1 MVTQPTE
8 IGASNKEFDINQM
21 PLPERS
27 IFHKAEKVL
36 SWLNEPAEHKY
47 TLGELF
53 RKVTFQEPSQ
63 HGFHASRIG
72 RIAERV
78 ATIGLTIAVLT
89 MGPANIAV
97 IPMLIGAKVAGVGFG
112 GLVAMPLS
120 KGLEGIMRHIDRA
133 TDKSNKVNTDEFA
146 RKRGIKPNEQAV
158 GARNAKDYNPEEKI
172 GASRIVNPD
181 ATIKQE
187 FGTVAADTRAA
198 DARAFDPTG
207 AKPIET
213 YGLGQKKAAAGGPG
227 QKNGA

>member
-21 PLPERS
+21 PIPERGFFS
-27 IFHKAEKVL
+27 KMENAL

-47 TLGELF
+47 TIGELF

-72 RIAERV
+72 RIAERA

-97 IPMLIGAKVAGVGFG
+97 IPMLIAAKVAGVGFG
-112 GLVAMPLS
+112 GLVVMPLS
-120 KGLEGIMRHIDRA
+120 KGLEGMSRKIDRA
-133 TDKSNKVNTDEFA
+133 LDKSTKINTDEFA
-146 RKRGIKPNEQAV
+146 RKRGIKPNEPSV
-158 GARNAKDYNPEEKI
+158 GARNAKEYNPEDKI
-172 GASRIVNPD
+172 GASRIVDPN

-187 FGTVAADTRAA
+187 FGTAAA
-198 DARAFDPTG
+198 DARGFDPNG
-207 AKPIET
+207 AKPIEA
-213 YGLGQKKAAAGGPG
+213 YGLGTQKKAAASGPG
-227 QKNGA
+227 QKNGG